1 MKKCPIAFL
10 FLILPSL
17 LSAKVKLAEYLP
29 DSAWVTMEVDDLS
42 KLQKDLKE
50 GPFGNIWEHPGIKQL
65 RERLPKAFPD
75 NPENGPSKEL
85 FERMMEFGE
94 QFSGQV
100 AFAFGGVENML
111 EVDDDDEHGLPE
123 VVLLAETEM
132 TSEYLN
138 EFMQWMEKEVKDS
151 GGHMLLEKEEIA
163 EETVFFVGDSKLHAE
178 DKEKRMGFFLVD
190 GVFGF
195 GGGRSAIEEM
205 VESLADEPS
214 GGIVENPDYHE
225 VFEEIGA
232 GDVRFFVNF
241 RGLSDLLDFV
251 GESEDMQIPEN
262 PFGVTTKG
270 IIDALGLEALE
281 CMGLGM
287 DFDENGMEIASAI
300 FMGKREGLLKLM
312 RLPEGDA
319 PLVSFVPTGAT
330 TATVARYDLGAVW
343 PVVEEILRKVSPALH
358 LLVDSQIQAF
368 ETKAGVN
375 VRKDILGALGEELVT
390 FSDLKPLDFENLET
404 PDDLPMSEFY
414 AISLRDSE
422 VFDRS
427 LRTMLS
433 SLAPGSELFKDR
445 EHKGITVRSMRGT
458 EGAGINLSY
467 AVTPKWLLVNVGD
480 RSRMTRVIGQLNK
493 SRKSLWK
500 KPAVA
505 DALREGPK
513 GVKQWDYIDLENLS
527 NFLFPLL
534 GMALEDSEFKLELGI
549 TNKDENFF
557 DKDFPSLPYF
567 MLSWTRES
575 KRGFVS
581 KAKLFPK
588 GD

>member
-1 MKKCPIAFL
+1 MNKFPISFL
-10 FLILPSL
+10 FLIIPSL
-17 LSAKVKLAEYLP
+17 LFAKVRLAEYLP
-29 DSAWVTMEVDDLS
+29 DNAWVTMEVDDLD
-42 KLQKDLKE
+42 KLQTDLKE
-50 GPFGNIWEHPGIKQL
+50 GPFGKIWEHSGIKQL
-65 RERLPKAFPD
+65 RERLPKAFPE

-132 TSEYLN
+132 TPEDLN
-138 EFMQWMEKEVKDS
+138 ELMQWLEKEVKDS
-151 GGHMLLEKEEIA
+151 GGHMLVEKEKIA
-163 EETVFFVGDSKLHAE
+163 DETVFYLWDSKKAE
-178 DKEKRMGFFLVD
+178 EEEKRMGLFVVD

-195 GGGRSAIEEM
+195 GGGRDAIENL
-205 VESLADEPS
+205 VESLAGGPS
-214 GGIVENPDYHE
+214 GGIVQNPDYRE
-225 VFEEIGA
+225 AFEEIGE
-232 GDVRFFVNF
+232 GDVRFFLNF
-241 RGLSDLLDFV
+241 RGLSDLFDFM
-251 GESEDMQIPEN
+251 GESEDMEIPEN

-270 IIDALGLEALE
+270 IINALGLEALE
-281 CMGLGM
+281 CLGMGM
-287 DFDENGMEIASAI
+287 DFDENGIEIASAI
-300 FMGKREGLLKLM
+300 FMGKREGLMKLM

-319 PLVSFVPTGAT
+319 PLVSFVPAGAA
-330 TATVARYDLGAVW
+330 TATVARYDFGAVW
-343 PVVEEILRKVSPALH
+343 PVLEEVLRKVSPALH
-358 LLVDSQIQAF
+358 LLVNTQIQAF

-375 VRKDILGALGEELVT
+375 VRKDILGALGDELVT
-390 FSDLKPLDFENLET
+390 FSDLKPLDVEDLEG
-404 PDDLPMSEFY
+404 PEDFPMSEFY

-427 LRTMLS
+427 LRTMLG

-445 EHKGITVRSMRGT
+445 EHKGVTVRSMRGA

-500 KPAVA
+500 KASVA

-513 GVKQWDYIDLENLS
+513 AVKQWDYVDLENLS

-534 GMALEDSEFKLELGI
+534 EMALEDSEFKLELGI

>member
-1 MKKCPIAFL
+1 
-10 FLILPSL
+10 
-17 LSAKVKLAEYLP
+17 
-29 DSAWVTMEVDDLS
+29 
-42 KLQKDLKE
+42 
-50 GPFGNIWEHPGIKQL
+50 
-65 RERLPKAFPD
+65 
-75 NPENGPSKEL
+75 
-85 FERMMEFGE
+85 
-94 QFSGQV
+94 
-100 AFAFGGVENML
+100 
-111 EVDDDDEHGLPE
+111 
-123 VVLLAETEM
+123 
-132 TSEYLN
+132 
-138 EFMQWMEKEVKDS
+138 
-151 GGHMLLEKEEIA
+151 
-163 EETVFFVGDSKLHAE
+163 
-178 DKEKRMGFFLVD
+178 
-190 GVFGF
+190 
-195 GGGRSAIEEM
+195 
-205 VESLADEPS
+205 
-214 GGIVENPDYHE
+214 VENPDYRE
-225 VFEEIGA
+225 VFEEIGE
-232 GDVRFFVNF
+232 GDVRFFLNL
-241 RGLSDLLDFV
+241 RGLGDLLDFV

-300 FMGKREGLLKLM
+300 FMGKRGGLLKLM
-312 RLPEGDA
+312 RLPDGDA
-319 PLVSFVPTGAT
+319 PLASFVPSGVA

-343 PVVEEILRKVSPALH
+343 PIMEEILRKVSPALH
-358 LLVDSQIQAF
+358 LMVNTQIQAF

-375 VRKDILGALGEELVT
+375 VRKDILGAFGEELVT
-390 FSDLKPLDFENLET
+390 FSDLKPLDLEELDD

-414 AISLRDSE
+414 AVSLRDSE

-427 LRTMLS
+427 LRTLLGS
-433 SLAPGSELFKDR
+433 IAPGSELFKDR
-445 EHKGITVRSMRGT
+445 EHKGITVRSMRGA
-458 EGAGINLSY
+458 EGAGIELSY

-480 RSRMTRVIGQLNK
+480 RSRMLRVISRLNK

-500 KPAVA
+500 EPSVAAVI
-505 DALREGPK
+505 REAPK
-513 GVKQWDYIDLENLS
+513 GVKQWDYVDLENLS

-549 TNKDENFF
+549 TNKDEDFF

>member
-1 MKKCPIAFL
+1 MKTYLHIL
-10 FLILPSL
+10 VLLIVPSV
-17 LSAKVKLAEYLP
+17 LSAKGKLAEHLP
-29 DSAWVTMEVDDLS
+29 DNAWMAMEFENLS
-42 KLQKDLKE
+42 KLQKNLKE
-50 GPFGNIWEHPGIKQL
+50 GPFGNIWEHPGIKKL
-65 RERLPKAFPD
+65 RDQLPKAFPD
-75 NPENGPSKEL
+75 NAENGPSKEL

-100 AFAFGGVENML
+100 AFSVAGIEKML
-111 EVDDDDEHGLPE
+111 EVDENDKHAWPSI
-123 VVLLAETEM
+123 VVLAETEM

-138 EFMQWMEKEVKDS
+138 EFMQWMEKEVKES

-163 EETVFFVGDSKLHAE
+163 EETVFFIGDSKLHQKDE
-178 DKEKRMGFFLVD
+178 EKRMGLFLVD
-190 GVFGF
+190 GIFGF
-195 GGGRSAIEEM
+195 GSGRSSIEGM
-205 VESLADEPS
+205 LESFANEPS
-214 GGIVENPDYHE
+214 GGIVENPDYQE
-225 VFEEIGA
+225 VFEEIVND
-232 GDVRFFVNF
+232 DVRFFFNF

-251 GESEDMQIPEN
+251 GKSEDMEIPEN
-262 PFGVTTKG
+262 PFGVTTQS

-319 PLVSFVPTGAT
+319 PLVSFVPTGAA
-330 TATVARYDLGAVW
+330 TASVARYDIGAVW

-358 LLVDSQIQAF
+358 LLVNSQIQAF

-390 FSDLKPLDFENLET
+390 FSDLKPLDFENLEA

-427 LRTMLS
+427 LRTLLG

-445 EHKGITVRSMRGT
+445 EHKGVTIRSMRGT
-458 EGAGINLSY
+458 EGVGINLSY

-500 KPAVA
+500 VPAVA

-513 GVKQWDYIDLENLS
+513 GVKQWDYLDLENLS
-527 NFLFPLL
+527 NFLFPLI
-534 GMALEDSEFKLELGI
+534 GMAMEDGELGI
-549 TNKDENFF
+549 ELKLSSKDKSLF
-557 DKDFPSLPYF
+557 DQDFPRLPYF
-567 MLSWTRES
+567 LLTWTRES
-575 KRGFVS
+575 KRGFIS

>member
-1 MKKCPIAFL
+1 MKQFALALLI
-10 FLILPSL
+10 LILPSL
-17 LSAKVKLAEYLP
+17 LSAKVRLAEYLP
-29 DSAWVTMEVDDLS
+29 QSAWVTMEIDDLS
-42 KLQKDLKE
+42 KLQTDLKK
-50 GPFGNIWEHPGIKQL
+50 GPLGKIWDHSGVEKL
-65 RERLPKAFPD
+65 RERLSKAFPE
-75 NPENGPSKEL
+75 NPKNGPSRE
-85 FERMMEFGE
+85 FFDRMVEFGE

-123 VVLLAETEM
+123 VILLAETEM
-132 TSEYLN
+132 TPEDLN
-138 EFMQWMEKEVKDS
+138 EFMQWLEKEVNDS
-151 GGHMLLEKEEIA
+151 GGHMLVEQEKIA
-163 EETVFFVGDSKLHAE
+163 EESVFYLWDSKNAE
-178 DKEKRMGFFLVD
+178 DEETRMGLFVVD
-190 GVFGF
+190 GVFGI
-195 GGGRSAIEEM
+195 GGGRDAIENL
-205 VESLADEPS
+205 VESLADDPS
-214 GGIVENPDYHE
+214 GGIVQNPDYRE
-225 VFEEIGA
+225 AFEEIGE
-232 GDVRFFVNF
+232 GDVRFFLNF
-241 RGLSDLLDFV
+241 RGLSDLFDFM
-251 GESEDMQIPEN
+251 GESEDMEIPEN

-270 IIDALGLEALE
+270 IINALGLEALE
-281 CMGLGM
+281 CLGMGM
-287 DFDENGMEIASAI
+287 DFDENGMEIGSAI

-319 PLVSFVPTGAT
+319 PLVSFVPTGAA
-330 TATVARYDLGAVW
+330 TASVARYDIGAVW
-343 PVVEEILRKVSPALH
+343 SVVEEILRKVSPALH
-358 LLVDSQIQAF
+358 LLVNSQIQAF

-390 FSDLKPLDFENLET
+390 FSDLKPLDLEELDD

-427 LRTMLS
+427 LRTMLG

-445 EHKGITVRSMRGT
+445 EHKGVTIRSMRGT
-458 EGAGINLSY
+458 EGVGINLSY

-500 KPAVA
+500 VPAVA
-505 DALREGPK
+505 DALGEGPK

-527 NFLFPLL
+527 NFLFPLI
-534 GMALEDSEFKLELGI
+534 GMAMEDGELGI
-549 TNKDENFF
+549 NLKLSSE
-557 DKDFPSLPYF
+557 DKELFEQDFPRLPYF
-567 MLSWTRES
+567 LLTWTRES

>member
-1 MKKCPIAFL
+1 MNKFPISFL
-10 FLILPSL
+10 FLIIPSL
-17 LSAKVKLAEYLP
+17 LFAKVRLAEYLP
-29 DSAWVTMEVDDLS
+29 DNAWVTMEVDDLD
-42 KLQKDLKE
+42 KLQTDLKE
-50 GPFGNIWEHPGIKQL
+50 GPFGKIWEHSGIKQL
-65 RERLPKAFPD
+65 RERLPKAFPE
-75 NPENGPSKEL
+75 NPKNGPSKEL
-85 FERMMEFGE
+85 FERVMEFGE

-132 TSEYLN
+132 TPEDLN
-138 EFMQWMEKEVKDS
+138 ELMQWLEKEVKDS
-151 GGHMLLEKEEIA
+151 GGHMLVEKEKIA
-163 EETVFFVGDSKLHAE
+163 DETVFYLWDSKKAE
-178 DKEKRMGFFLVD
+178 EEEKRMGLFVVD

-195 GGGRSAIEEM
+195 GGGRSAIENL
-205 VESLADEPS
+205 VERLADEPS
-214 GGIVENPDYHE
+214 GGIVENPDYRE
-225 VFEEIGA
+225 VFEEIGE
-232 GDVRFFVNF
+232 GDVRFFLNL
-241 RGLSDLLDFV
+241 RGLGDLLDFV
-251 GESEDMQIPEN
+251 GQSEDMQVPEN

-270 IIDALGLEALE
+270 IIDALGLGGTE
-281 CMGLGM
+281 CIGLKM
-287 DFDENGMEIASAI
+287 DFDKGGMEIASAV

-312 RLPEGDA
+312 RLPDGDA
-319 PLVSFVPTGAT
+319 PLVSFVPSGVA

-343 PVVEEILRKVSPALH
+343 PIMEEILRKVSPALH
-358 LLVDSQIQAF
+358 LMVNTQIQAF

-375 VRKDILGALGEELVT
+375 VRKDILGAFGEELVT
-390 FSDLKPLDFENLET
+390 FSDLKPLDLEELDD

-414 AISLRDSE
+414 AVSLRDSE

-427 LRTMLS
+427 LRTLLG

-445 EHKGITVRSMRGT
+445 EHKGVTIRSMRGT
-458 EGAGINLSY
+458 EGVGIELSY

-480 RSRMTRVIGQLNK
+480 RSRMLRVISRLNK

-500 KPAVA
+500 EPSVAAVI
-505 DALREGPK
+505 REAPK
-513 GVKQWDYIDLENLS
+513 GVKQWDYVDLENLS